1 MAATLGLNKVFILDK
16 YFSELQKYWETEK
29 RLQDATS
36 TGEAS
41 NLQHRLKSLSNGLVG
56 LRNSLHD
63 NGIQNLESTQPQT
76 GSEFPP
82 APPQQNYSNVLS
94 STNNTGGDP
103 HNPATVALAHLT
115 GSAPQLSFGSTL
127 GLPQADGFSTLRS
140 MQSHVTEVSSVMTGN
155 VSDPS
160 TNSADLLAQSEDNG
174 NVTEP
179 RLIANAQLSPPQPVN
194 TIQHNYY
201 NIQQPAPLVPGS
213 HPNHHNGPSQR
224 LSHHHEPNPSDGRQV
239 HRVLPLNSN
248 IQNQALPP
256 PPPMLPSAG
265 EGGAFSRSAVRPRT
279 PPDERIRK
287 RERDLAEESRKS
299 RMAEVQDL
307 IHLDSPMTEDA
318 IVRTLQARFF
328 NQKYFTNVGPIV
340 LSLNPYRDIGNPL
353 TLTSTKSS
361 SAGPELSKVIQEVIR
376 LQGESGYPQAI
387 IVSGACGSGKTHT
400 SMVVLRHLFESAGG
414 GTETDTFKHL
424 AASFTVLRSL
434 GAAKTTSNR
443 ESSRIGHFIEVQVSD
458 GALYRTKIHCYFL
471 DHNRVVKPLPMEKNY
486 HIFYQMLAGLAEEE
500 KKQLGLS
507 GFSVRDLLY
516 LNMGDTRQDESQDA
530 QRFAEWKANLAVLG
544 IPFMDVVRVLSAILL
559 LGNVEFAP
567 RATEE
572 SYDVEII
579 GKEELNSVSSLLGV
593 PTTHLCQGLTSRTHS
608 VRGQYMKSMSDAN
621 LCNATRNALAKALYC
636 RTVATIVRRAN
647 SLKRPVGPLSGTMSS
662 GSNESVHHDLASH
675 HASTVGTAGSKK
687 SNKSMAILNNA
698 VRHATDGFIGILDM
712 FGFEDSKPSQLEQLC
727 INLCSETMQ
736 HFYNTH
742 IFKSSIE
749 SCREE
754 GIALDIN
761 IEYVDNVPVIDLVS
775 SLRSGLLSMLDVE
788 CSVRGFPE
796 TYVQKVKVQ
805 HKDNQKLFQPKHCDI
820 NRTFGIIHY
829 TGQVV
834 YDTSD
839 FLDTN
844 RDVIPD
850 DLVSIFSRGSC
861 NFGFA
866 THLFGNEIKAMC
878 SQGGGEIAPR
888 GVSFRISP
896 TSHPELLNGDEPV
909 STLTQDF
916 HTRLDNLLRTLVHAK
931 PHFVRCLRPNEN
943 DSLTEFDRTLVVHQ
957 IRSLQIL
964 ETVNLMAKG
973 FPHRMRFKAFNA
985 RYRILAKSSRLNR
998 SEEKAV
1004 DDCETI
1010 LDSYAL
1016 ELRSVTPE
1024 CLPQNTAWAH
1034 GRKHVFLSEG
1044 ARQQLEKMREERR
1057 HSAALRIQ
1065 CLWRA
1070 WKVRQRMRNRL
1081 GSSARHGHSIINNNN
1096 NLGRPLPVPALPS
1109 QLAWDPGMNNKS
1121 NVNARLSTRRPRPQP
1136 ISGTPPPDLMQSDR
1150 CDFKIIQQ
1158 TCALFGLDLER
1169 PPPIPPSRPYSIVGV
1184 KKVTYPQS
1192 RVMRL
1197 AYPDSG
1203 QGDIVLL
1210 KGEIVMVLGVS
1221 PRRGHL
1227 VVEKMNQTAHIPFHY
1242 LEMTAL

>member
-36 TGEAS
+36 SGEAS
-41 NLQHRLKSLSNGLVG
+41 NLQNRLRTLSNGLVG
-56 LRNSLHD
+56 LRNSLHE
-63 NGIQNLESTQPQT
+63 NGLQNLDSAEPHPPPIEAPQQV
-76 GSEFPP
+76 
-82 APPQQNYSNVLS
+82 QQNYSNVLQV
-94 STNNTGGDP
+94 GPDQ
-103 HNPATVALAHLT
+103 TVGLDNFA
-115 GSAPQLSFGSTL
+115 GSAPHLNFGSTF
-127 GLPQADGFSTLRS
+127 GLQTADGFSTMRS

-160 TNSADLLAQSEDNG
+160 INSADGGLDTFNPGDSGARVLAKDHL
-174 NVTEP
+174 VP
-179 RLIANAQLSPPQPVN
+179 NAQLSPPQPVN
-194 TIQHNYY
+194 TIQPNYY
-201 NIQQPAPLVPGS
+201 NIQQPAPVVAG
-213 HPNHHNGPSQR
+213 NHSRQSPPQQLFPAH
-224 LSHHHEPNPSDGRQV
+224 SDSNHVMKDNQGGIMPRS
-239 HRVLPLNSN
+239 RGDIPYSSN
-248 IQNQALPP
+248 IQSHALPP
-256 PPPMLPSAG
+256 PPPIPIAG

-287 RERDLAEESRKS
+287 RERDLADEARKS
-299 RMAEVQDL
+299 RLAEISDL
-307 IHLDSPMTEDA
+307 IHLEPQMTEDA
-318 IVRTLQARFF
+318 ILRTLQARFF
-328 NQKYFTNVGPIV
+328 NQKYLTNVGPIV

-353 TLTSTKSS
+353 TLSSTRSNGS
-361 SAGPELSKVIQEVIR
+361 NPEITKVIQEVIR

-387 IVSGACGSGKTHT
+387 IISGSCGSGKTHT
-400 SMVVLRHLFESAGG
+400 SMVVLRQLFESAGG

-486 HIFYQMLAGLAEEE
+486 HIFYQMLAGLTEEE

-507 GFSVRDLLY
+507 GFTVKDLLY
-516 LNMGDTRQDESQDA
+516 LNMGDTRQDEAQDA

-544 IPFMDVVRVLSAILL
+544 IPFMDVIRVMSAILL

-579 GKEELNSVSSLLGV
+579 GKEELNSVSSLLGI
-593 PTTHLCQGLTSRTHS
+593 PTSLLCQGLTSRTHS
-608 VRGQYMKSMSDAN
+608 VRGQQMKSLSDAN

-647 SLKRPVGPLSGTMSS
+647 SIKRPIGPLSGTMSS
-662 GSNESVHHDLASH
+662 GSNESVHHELASH
-675 HASTVGTAGSKK
+675 HASTIGTAGSKK
-687 SNKSMAILNNA
+687 SNKSMAMLNNA

-754 GIALDIN
+754 GIAMDVN
-761 IEYVDNVPVIDLVS
+761 IEYVDNVPVIDLIS

-805 HKDNQKLFQPKHCDI
+805 HKDNRKLFQPKHCDI
-820 NRTFGIIHY
+820 NRTFGITHY

-850 DLVSIFSRGSC
+850 DLVSVFSRGIC

-878 SQGGGEIAPR
+878 SQGGGEIVPR

-931 PHFVRCLRPNEN
+931 PHFIRCVRPNGS
-943 DSLTEFDRTLVVHQ
+943 DSLTEFDRNLVVHQ

-964 ETVNLMAKG
+964 ETVHLMAKG

-985 RYRILAKSSRLNR
+985 RYRVLARFNQLYR
-998 SEEKAV
+998 ADEKAV
-1004 DDCETI
+1004 DDCEII
-1010 LDSYAL
+1010 LDCYVR
-1016 ELRSVTPE
+1016 ELRAMAPDT
-1024 CLPQNTAWAH
+1024 LPQNTSWAH

-1044 ARQQLEKMREERR
+1044 ARQQLERIREERR
-1057 HSAALRIQ
+1057 NNAALRIQ

-1070 WKVRQRMRNRL
+1070 WTVRRRTHGRL
-1081 GSSARHGHSIINNNN
+1081 AQTGRGLNVQPTPTNA
-1096 NLGRPLPVPALPS
+1096 NLNQAGPCFPS
-1109 QLAWDPGMNNKS
+1109 HWDPKFNNAQ
-1121 NVNARLSTRRPRPQP
+1121 NARVSTRRPRPQP
-1136 ISGTPPPDLMQSDR
+1136 ISGTPPPDLMQTDR
-1150 CDFKIIQQ
+1150 CDLKIIQQ

-1169 PPPIPPSRPYSIVGV
+1169 PPPIPPSRSYSIVSG
-1184 KKVTYPQS
+1184 KKVTFPQT
-1192 RVMRL
+1192 RL
-1197 AYPDSG
+1197 MKMQYPDNG
-1203 QGDIVLL
+1203 KGDILLL
-1210 KGEIVMVLGVS
+1210 KGDAIVVLGVS
-1221 PRRGHL
+1221 TRRGHL
-1227 VVEKMNQTAHIPFHY
+1227 IVEKMNQTLHVPFHY
-1242 LEMTAL
+1242 LEMGPL